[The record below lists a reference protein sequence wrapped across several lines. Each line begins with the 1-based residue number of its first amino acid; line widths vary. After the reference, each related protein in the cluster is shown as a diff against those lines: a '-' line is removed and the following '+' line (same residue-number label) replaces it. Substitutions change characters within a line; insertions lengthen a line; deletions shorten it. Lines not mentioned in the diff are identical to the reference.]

1 MPGKMTLPAAS
12 IRIQAPA
19 KLNLFLEVLG
29 RRSDGYHDL
38 ESIFQAISIYDY
50 LTVGITSGSAID
62 LSCSDKTLESPDN
75 LAFRAAEAFVDQ
87 TGFDAGIEIRL
98 EKGIPVQAGL
108 GGGSSDAAAV
118 LVALDALTGA
128 LLGAERLREIGAGIG
143 SDVPFF
149 IEGGTALVRGRGEM
163 VENVDIPCK
172 MYFVVLFAGFGLST
186 REVYKNLK
194 LKLTPETES
203 AKVLW
208 SLLLAGEV
216 GSVGQYFFNRLEQPA
231 YELDDR
237 LLQVE
242 TAMRRC
248 VGGAGV
254 MLCGSGAGLFSA
266 FADRDRASDAY
277 RALTATSRG
286 EIFLAESVGRRAL
299 SESAKG
305 DRGGNL

>member
-1 MPGKMTLPAAS
+1 MTLPAAS
-12 IRIQAPA
+12 IKIQAPA

-38 ESIFQAISIYDY
+38 ESIFQAISIYDH
-50 LTVGITSGSAID
+50 LTVGITSSGAID
-62 LSCSDKTLESPDN
+62 LSCSDKTLETPDN
-75 LAFRAAEAFVDQ
+75 LAFKAAQAFVGR
-87 TGFDAGIEIRL
+87 TGFGGGIEIYL

-118 LVALDALTGA
+118 LVALDVLTGA
-128 LLGAERLREIGAGIG
+128 SLGAERLRELGAGIG

-149 IEGGTALVRGRGEM
+149 IEGGTALVRGRGER
-163 VENVDIPCK
+163 VENVDIPGK
-172 MYFVVLFAGFGLST
+172 LYFVVLFAGFGIST
-186 REVYKNLK
+186 GDVYKNLK

-208 SLLLAGEV
+208 GLLLTGEV
-216 GSVGQYFFNRLEQPA
+216 GSAGQYFFNRLKQPA
-231 YELDDR
+231 YELDGR
-237 LLQVE
+237 LLQAE

-248 VGGAGV
+248 VGGARV
-254 MLCGSGAGLFSA
+254 TLCGSGAGLFSA
-266 FADRDRASDAY
+266 FADRDRAFEAY
-277 RALTATSRG
+277 RALTATNPG
-286 EIFLAESVGRRAL
+286 EIFLAEGVGRRAL